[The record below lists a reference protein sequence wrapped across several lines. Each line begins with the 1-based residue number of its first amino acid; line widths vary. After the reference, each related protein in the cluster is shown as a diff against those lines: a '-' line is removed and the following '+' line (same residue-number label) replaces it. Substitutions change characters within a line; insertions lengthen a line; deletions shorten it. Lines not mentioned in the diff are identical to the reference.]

1 MENERHNY
9 IRSIGTKYGIITAI
23 AMMVYFFIMRALNL
37 IQITEFRYIN
47 YVILVIG
54 IYLAF
59 VKEKKKLHEKEI
71 DYLPGL
77 GLGAWVGTAAAVF
90 FALFVFIYCKI
101 DQGFVQ
107 SISDKI
113 PIWNPE
119 LVNSYVVAML
129 VFSEIFALGIIISFV
144 FMQLFKRN
152 RLTETGSET
161 ES

>member
-1 MENERHNY
+1 MENERHYY

-23 AMMVYFFIMRALNL
+23 VMMVYFLIMRALNL

-47 YVILVIG
+47 YVILAVG
-54 IYLAF
+54 IYMAF
-59 VKEKKKLHEKEI
+59 LEEKKKLHEKEI

-77 GLGAWVGTAAAVF
+77 GLGAWVGAAAAIF
-90 FALFVFIYCKI
+90 FTLFVFIYCKI
-101 DQGFVQ
+101 DQGFVR
-107 SISDKI
+107 SISGHI
-113 PIWNPE
+113 PIWNPQ

-129 VFSEIFALGIIISFV
+129 IFSEIFALGIIISFV